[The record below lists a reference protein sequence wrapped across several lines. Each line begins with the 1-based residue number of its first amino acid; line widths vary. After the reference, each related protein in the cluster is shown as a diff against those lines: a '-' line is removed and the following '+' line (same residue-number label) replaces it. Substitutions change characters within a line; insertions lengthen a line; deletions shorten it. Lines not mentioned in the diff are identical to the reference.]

1 MIVLDTNVISELTR
15 PVSDSH
21 VVDWFGRQDTADL
34 ATTTINEAEILAG
47 LALLPMG
54 KRKDGLIYAT
64 TTMLD
69 VLGYGVFS
77 FDRNAAQLYPLI
89 VLQRRAMGLKTEV
102 ADGQIAAIARSHRAA
117 IATRNIKDFTHC
129 NIDIINPWTD

>member
-21 VVDWFGRQDTADL
+21 VVDWLGRQDTADL
-34 ATTTINEAEILAG
+34 ATTTISEAEILAG
-47 LALLPMG
+47 LALLPRG

-77 FDRNAAQLYPLI
+77 FDRDAAQLYPLV
-89 VLQRRAMGLKTEV
+89 VLQRRAMGLKTDV
-102 ADGQIAAIARSHRAA
+102 ADGQIAAIARSRRAV
-117 IATRNIKDFTHC
+117 IATRNIKDFIHC
-129 NIDIINPWTD
+129 SIDLINPWTD